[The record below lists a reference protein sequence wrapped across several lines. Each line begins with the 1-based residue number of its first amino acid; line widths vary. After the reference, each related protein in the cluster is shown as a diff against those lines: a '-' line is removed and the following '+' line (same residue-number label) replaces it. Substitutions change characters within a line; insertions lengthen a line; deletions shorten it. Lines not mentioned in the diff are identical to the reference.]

1 MIYYSIIFHAIDP
14 KKHAVIYEDRTLTVT
29 TIPLRHSVPTCGF
42 FFEEKPRRIHQET
55 GAKPFQ
61 YAYCSDTGYKPAICK
76 WIQGAD
82 VLYHESTYTEEFHDR
97 AEKYL
102 HSTAREAAMT
112 ARDANV
118 GKLLLG
124 HFSKRFLDEK
134 PLLDEARA
142 VFPNSFLAKEGLV
155 MDV

>member
-1 MIYYSIIFHAIDP
+1 MIDFYRVPVSQINNIKAGMDWTNS
-14 KKHAVIYEDRTLTVT
+14 EGE
-29 TIPLRHSVPTCGF
+29 TIPHALLTSDPDPQR
-42 FFEEKPRRIHQET
+42 
-55 GAKPFQ
+55 A
-61 YAYCSDTGYKPAICK
+61 YAYCSDTRYMPSLAEKVKGV
-76 WIQGAD
+76 D
-82 VLYHESTYTEEFHDR
+82 LLYHESTYTEEFHDR